1 MNKMKFDATS
11 IDKLTKIS
19 EDYIKKIA
27 NRINTNTVTRKN
39 HDEYIDKNGKKHYT
53 LEVWYDFKN

>member
-11 IDKLTKIS
+11 VEELTKLS
-19 EDYIKKIA
+19 ENYIKKIA
-27 NRINTNTVTRKN
+27 NTINTDTVTRKN
-39 HDEYIDKNGKKHYT
+39 HDEYIDKKGKKHYT